1 MSKPSAAPADNA
13 PIPIR
18 RRSVLCGDGTTRAS
32 GYVAC
37 PRARASTSLRHCLT
51 CPRFQGFRGSE
62 VAPASH
68 IACEHGAA
76 AVDDAELVRPS
87 DEHARDP
94 EQTPVSSIMTRDVI
108 CVDRTVSIEALTA
121 LFVER
126 DINAVPVVD
135 ETGEPIGIV
144 SKADVIRE
152 HYALAD
158 PELPPEQ
165 SSKHW
170 DYDCGPA
177 PHVESL
183 RGARVVDIMMP
194 LVFTLREEAT
204 IARAAALMALKSVHQ
219 LPIAS
224 AAGEI
229 VGIVSSLDIL
239 RWLAGNRDDW
249 CFSSGRRA

>member
-1 MSKPSAAPADNA
+1 MSKPSSAPGDNA

-18 RRSVLCGDGTTRAS
+18 RRTVLCGDGTTRAS

-37 PRARASTSLRHCLT
+37 PRARASMSLRHCLT

-62 VAPASH
+62 AAPASH
-68 IACEHGAA
+68 IACEHDTVPVND
-76 AVDDAELVRPS
+76 VDRIAPA
-87 DEHARDP
+87 DEGVRDP
-94 EQTPVSSIMTRDVI
+94 EQTPVSRIMTRDVI
-108 CVDRTVSIEALTA
+108 CVDRDLSVDALTA

-126 DINAVPVVD
+126 DINAVPVLDV
-135 ETGEPIGIV
+135 TGEPIGIV

-152 HYALAD
+152 HYAIAD

-165 SSKHW
+165 RSKHW
-170 DYDCGPA
+170 DYDCGPSPNVA
-177 PHVESL
+177 SL
-183 RGARVVDIMMP
+183 RDALVGDIMMP
-194 LVFTLREEAT
+194 LVFTLHEEAT

-239 RWLAGNRDDW
+239 RWLAGD
-249 CFSSGRRA
+249 SGELAPARR